1 MRATEVT
8 LRPYPWNTCHQL
20 LPGLLHLGGDEV
32 ADSEDI
38 IPVDGEVL
46 YIVWT
51 PRTIF
56 ITKKTNTKANIAKG
70 TTSSMIG
77 AYIAQVRPST
87 SIE

>member
-38 IPVDGEVL
+38 IPVDVEVL

-56 ITKKTNTKANIAKG
+56 ITKKYKHKG
-70 TTSSMIG
+70 KHCQRHNFTHDWCL
-77 AYIAQVRPST
+77 YCPSKT
-87 SIE
+87 IN

>member
-1 MRATEVT
+1 MT

-20 LPGLLHLGGDEV
+20 LPDLLHLGGDEV

-56 ITKKTNTKANIAKG
+56 ITKKNTKANIAKG
-70 TTSSMIG
+70 TTSPMIG

>member
-1 MRATEVT
+1 MT

-20 LPGLLHLGGDEV
+20 LPDLLHLGGDEV
-32 ADSEDI
+32 ANSEDI

-46 YIVWT
+46 YIVWI

-56 ITKKTNTKANIAKG
+56 ITKNTNTKANIAKG
-70 TTSSMIG
+70 TTSPMIG